1 MNTILIFSLL
11 AGVNIYYVKDSPDIL
26 VRIAVPRQDQDIT
39 LYYSFSKTDWDS
51 VGIERKGEIFETRLK
66 SPDIELLK
74 VIGIYF
80 VYADGTKDDNNG
92 ALYLYELSIYPR
104 LIMPFALKDFDT
116 MVEQARKKIVTKTHV
131 SEAIRLLDYMANLLP
146 VVPYI
151 KGTSNEAEKDR
162 LLIEVEDLR
171 RRVGD

>member
-1 MNTILIFSLL
+1 MNTILILTLL
-11 AGVNIYYVKDSPDIL
+11 SSVNLYFVKDSPDIL
-26 VRIAVPRQDQDIT
+26 VRVTPQRQDQYLT

-51 VGIERKGEIFETRLK
+51 VSVERKGEIFETCLK

-80 VYADGTKDDNNG
+80 TYADGAKDDNNG

-104 LIMPFALKDFDT
+104 LIMPFKLQDFDI
-116 MVEQARKKIVTKTHV
+116 MIDQARKKIVSKTHV

-151 KGTSNEAEKDR
+151 KGMSSETEKDR

-171 RRVGD
+171 RRTGR